1 MNRLGKI
8 AYFILGPI
16 IYLLSPYGQ
25 ARIRVIVR
33 HKKQVL
39 LVKSRLSS
47 QKWDL
52 PGGGIGRGERP
63 TMAAVR
69 EVYEETGL
77 VIDKDNLKYIGT
89 VEAEWPLKCN
99 LVVYSVEVSSELL
112 EKLPWL
118 RRLEISDRA
127 WHSVKALPEGTDPI
141 VQRAIDK
148 KLDMLQKK

>member
-1 MNRLGKI
+1 MRPIGRL
-8 AYFILGPI
+8 AYFILGPF

-25 ARIRVIVR
+25 ARIRVVVR
-33 HKKQVL
+33 HKKKVL
-39 LVKSRLSS
+39 LVKSWLSS
-47 QKWDL
+47 QKWDI

-99 LVVYSVEVSSELL
+99 LVVYSVEVNSEEL
-112 EKLPWL
+112 EKLPFI
-118 RRLEISDRA
+118 RRLEITDRD
-127 WHSVKALPEGTDPI
+127 WHDVKALPEDVDVI
-141 VQRAIDK
+141 VGPAIDK
-148 KLDMLQKK
+148 KLDMLRKK